1 VLIHRIFHCFALYP
15 IGYLCVLITS
25 ASVVAQETDTTVVL
39 FLGNSLTSGH
49 GLPVHEAYPAQLQ
62 IYVDSLQWPVVMVN
76 AGVSGDTSTGGVSR
90 LSWLLERPPDIL
102 VIALGSNDGLRGL
115 PPSLT
120 KSNLISIIKQSR
132 EVNPTMSIVVA
143 GMQVPP
149 NMGTTYQEEFKAI
162 FPSVASEMNTELI
175 PFLLEG
181 VGGATKLNQSDGI
194 HPTADGQRVIAE
206 TVWRS
211 LYPVLQKHFSR

>member
-1 VLIHRIFHCFALYP
+1 
-15 IGYLCVLITS
+15 
-25 ASVVAQETDTTVVL
+25 
-39 FLGNSLTSGH
+39 
-49 GLPVHEAYPAQLQ
+49 
-62 IYVDSLQWPVVMVN
+62 MVN

-132 EVNPTMSIVVA
+132 EVNPNMSIVVA

-149 NMGTTYQEEFKAI
+149 NMGITYQEEFKAI
-162 FPSVASEMNTELI
+162 FASVASEMNTELI

-181 VGGATKLNQSDGI
+181 VGGVTKLNQSDGI